1 MGKKMMK
8 TQFKLNI
15 EIFTIILFMM
25 LLLPNFAHS
34 EGCGGSS
41 CSNSTCEIQK
51 VGGVLPER
59 CPSGKRYDVDPNCV
73 MNQNAKPGSCI
84 DTMPVTSMARVSETN
99 CYRANGAGGNPTPRN
114 HLGTDYAAVAG
125 TVVTAAADGVVVHA
139 KGMSG
144 GGRTIII
151 EHEKVCQC
159 TAGNGG
165 GACDTKYV
173 TVYMHLLQFLVSEG
187 TTVTK
192 GQPIGQVGGSNFKD
206 GILCDYPNKSGGCSP
221 YGPHLHFEIHSGG
234 WDKGYSNS
242 GLKASV
248 INPLCDDIQQFCGG
262 CSYDV
267 QKCQNKAGAQE
278 WEELSPEASLIKQQ
292 AAATGMATAPIDM
305 GEQIMAM
312 VGCSLE
318 SFLSEH
324 TSCWFCPM
332 FKVLFNTASIL
343 AEKAYKALAVSVIS
357 VVLVAFAIWVSVV
370 ILRHIAAVEV
380 KDPRKMLQ
388 EIMLQAFK
396 VFMVVAI
403 LKISFYQVMHLT
415 LEPVFNTG
423 MAFVQ
428 AISDGPC
435 DSGASYLEGVRG
447 YDEAGYSP
455 EASNGGLPRTIGIN
469 ILCSIKSMQDSL
481 MRLFGYGW
489 QAWCIAWGPK
499 SWLFGMLP
507 DFGFMFTG
515 IVLMIGGLVLIIA
528 FPWCLVDCVIQM
540 AIASA
545 LAPAALGAWA
555 FKVTGRYLKI
565 VWDFFM
571 NAMFNF
577 VFLSIILYI
586 IMTCVDLFMNKLKE
600 NVANGWEFLEDP
612 INGLAYWGVN
622 CLKLVVICLMGWVFL
637 DEGKTFADKFA
648 KGANLG
654 IGKGV
659 GGSMA
664 QGAKKA
670 GGLAGKAGKAIGK
683 AGMGLAN
690 KTIGKKLRDK
700 HNQYRINKVKNGAD
714 NVIKDDNGNIIGY
727 ERTRRNILG
736 QKVTRRVDV
745 GEDGKEVWSKEKPAI
760 GSGLKAN
767 IQNKMNNTRRNLMF
781 GGLKDAQDI
790 YDENGNLVAREG
802 KNGKEYYDKDGNVV
816 KREHYHR
823 NLIGRRVTT
832 TDELGEDG
840 QWHMSRTKEN
850 LRMELLS
857 KMTASNPDSAI
868 HKFAEEN
875 RIIKR
880 RNFDPTQAAKMVSSD
895 KNLSVVTRRDAN
907 GNIVQKELEF
917 RSENEHDLF
926 AKDGS
931 INMQNIEALI
941 AETSYDE
948 KTIMEA
954 VAVAALKNRG
964 VAINSQ
970 FSSRDVA
977 YDKATKSMTIV
988 QRNRD
993 GSSTQ
998 VRMSFGGPDNNQ
1010 MLTEV
1015 TNIDRAG
1022 NFVVRK
1028 DNGLQN
1034 CTIRSNSNGIATV
1047 SYGISERQRKL
1058 HPFSEIIN
1066 KDGKF
1071 AGGVDE
1077 GRMMYGF
1084 DERDL
1089 RRHGAQVRT
1098 GKAQIWSPSNA
1109 NQQVR
1114 RERSAEEMLYRDART
1129 PQQQQVPNNPFDP
1142 NSKPVHPD
1150 GRTAT
1155 MSDPIRETIHHENG
1169 GSTVTDR
1176 YVDDNG
1182 WQNQS
1187 RNVRDAKGRII
1198 ESNWQNDQGS
1208 SYSSKIEY
1216 DDANRTS
1223 VEKEVWV
1230 NKDGQTTSATTYKE
1244 YRENGKILSERIV
1257 NGNST
1262 TERKYGED
1270 GKIISEVNYEVHDNS
1285 TPHNQEREH
1294 IPTKPVEEHDEREP
1308 KTEKRELTPEE
1319 KRQKEL
1325 YNKTTDFDTYT
1336 DERGQ
1341 LHTVTKNSEGQILY
1355 HMVEKEGQEKP
1366 EYLEMR
1372 ELNHKGIVTYER
1384 VIDKDDNVTLI
1395 NRDDDGRV
1403 TFMEQTTASGEVL
1416 NRTIYNDERIVTSEV
1431 STEFKTLE
1439 DGSTIK
1445 TKSTTGRYDNGD
1457 IKYKSTSNDRGEE
1470 TVKRYDEHGK
1480 ETYSLED
1487 DGKGNRTEISNGFNG
1502 MFYEKRQKED
1512 GSSYS
1517 KEVYDL
1523 GETIEKTTNADG
1535 SSSSVHVF
1543 STGLSMEERKT
1554 VNGETTIIHKD
1565 EKGSVTSIIEETIS
1579 AEGELITTTKDAEG
1593 NVIIT
1598 NRRPYK
1604 KNK

>member
-1 MGKKMMK
+1 MMK
-8 TQFKLNI
+8 KIFILKRH
-15 EIFTIILFMM
+15 IFTITLFIM
-25 LLLPNFAHS
+25 LLLPTFAYS
-34 EGCGGSS
+34 EDCGGSS
-41 CSNSTCEIQK
+41 CSNSTCQLQT
-51 VGGVLPER
+51 VNGVLEET
-59 CPSGKRYDVDPNCV
+59 CPSGRRYDVDPNCI
-73 MNQNAKPGSCI
+73 MNQNAQPGNCL
-84 DTMPVTSMARVSETN
+84 DTMPVASINRVSETN
-99 CYRANGAGGNPTPRN
+99 CYRPNGAGGNSTPRN
-114 HLGTDYAAVAG
+114 HLGVDYASNEW
-125 TVVTAAADGVVVHA
+125 TTVTAAADGKVVHA
-139 KGMSG
+139 KWMGG
-144 GGRTIII
+144 GGRTVII
-151 EHEKVCQC
+151 EHEKACQC
-159 TAGNGG
+159 TASGTPNQ
-165 GACDTKYV
+165 CDTKYI
-173 TVYMHLLQFLVSEG
+173 TVYMHLREFSISENAI
-187 TTVTK
+187 VTK
-192 GQPIGQVGGSNFKD
+192 GQPIGKVGGSNYHSAS
-206 GILCDYPNKSGGCSP
+206 GQGCDYPNPVGKCNP
-221 YGPHLHFEIHSGG
+221 YGPHLHFEIHSGE
-234 WDKGYSNS
+234 WKNGYSK
-242 GLKASV
+242 LKQSI
-248 INPLCDDIQQFCGG
+248 INPLCDNIQQFCGG

-278 WEELSPEASLIKQQ
+278 WEELGPEAALTKQ
-292 AAATGMATAPIDM
+292 AAALAGTLTPPIDM
-305 GEQIMAM
+305 GEDFAASA
-312 VGCSLE
+312 GCSIE
-318 SFLSEH
+318 SFLAEN
-324 TSCWFCPM
+324 TSCWFCPL
-332 FKVLFNTASIL
+332 FKILFNTASII
-343 AEKAYKALAVSVIS
+343 AKSAYEALAVGVIS
-357 VVLVAFAIWVSVV
+357 VVLVAYAIWVSIV
-370 ILRHIAAVEV
+370 ILKHISSVEV

-388 EIMLQAFK
+388 EIMAQTFR
-396 VFMVVAI
+396 VFIVFII
-403 LKISFYQVMHLT
+403 LKVSFYQVMQLT

-423 MAFVQ
+423 MSFVQ
-428 AISDGPC
+428 AISNGGC
-435 DSGASYLEGVRG
+435 DSGSGLADGVRG
-447 YDEAGYSP
+447 YDSSSGFSD
-455 EASNGGLPRTIGIN
+455 SSDGGLPRSIGVN

-499 SWLFGMLP
+499 SWLLGMLP
-507 DFGFMFTG
+507 DFGFMLTG
-515 IVLMIGGLVLIIA
+515 VVLMIGGLVLLIS

-540 AIASA
+540 SIASA

-555 FKVTGRYLKI
+555 FKVTGKYLKLI
-565 VWDFFM
+565 WDFFM

-586 IMTCVDLFMNKLKE
+586 IMTCVDQLMNKLKE
-600 NVANGWEFLEDP
+600 NAASGWEFLEDP
-612 INGLAYWGVN
+612 INGLAYWGVT

-637 DEGKTFADKFA
+637 DEGKAFADKFA
-648 KGANLG
+648 KGANLNVG
-654 IGKGV
+654 RDV
-659 GGSMA
+659 GGTMA
-664 QGAKKA
+664 QGANRTRK
-670 GGLAGKAGKAIGK
+670 LATKAGKAIGK
-683 AGMGLAN
+683 AGLGYAN

-700 HNQYRINKVKNGAD
+700 RNQYRINKVKNGAD

-736 QKVTRRVDV
+736 QKVTRRVNV
-745 GEDGKEVWSKEKPAI
+745 GEDGKEIWSKEKPAI

-790 YDENGNLVAREG
+790 YDENGNLIAREG
-802 KNGKEYYDKDGNVV
+802 KNGKEYYDKDGNVTR
-816 KREHYHR
+816 REHYHR

-840 QWHMSRTKEN
+840 KWHMSRTKEN

-857 KMTASNPDSAI
+857 KMTASNPDSAL

-875 RIIKR
+875 RVIKR

-895 KNLSVVTRRDAN
+895 KNLSVVAHRDAN
-907 GNIVQKELEF
+907 GNIVQKELQF
-917 RSENEHDLF
+917 KSENERDLF
-926 AKDGS
+926 VKDGS

-941 AETSYDE
+941 AEGNHDE

-954 VAVAALKNRG
+954 VTIAALKNRG

-993 GSSTQ
+993 GTSTQ

-1015 TNIDRAG
+1015 TNIDRVG

-1028 DNGLQN
+1028 DNGFQN
-1034 CTIRSNSNGIATV
+1034 CTIRSHSNGIATV
-1047 SYGISERQRKL
+1047 SYGISEIQRTL

-1089 RRHGAQVRT
+1089 RRHGAQVKT

-1230 NKDGQTTSATTYKE
+1230 EKNGQTTSATTYKE
-1244 YRENGKILSERIV
+1244 YSKIGNVLSERIV
-1257 NGNST
+1257 IGNRT

-1270 GKIISEVNYEVHDNS
+1270 GKIISEVNYES
-1285 TPHNQEREH
+1285 HN
-1294 IPTKPVEEHDEREP
+1294 
-1308 KTEKRELTPEE
+1308 
-1319 KRQKEL
+1319 
-1325 YNKTTDFDTYT
+1325 N
-1336 DERGQ
+1336 
-1341 LHTVTKNSEGQILY
+1341 
-1355 HMVEKEGQEKP
+1355 
-1366 EYLEMR
+1366 
-1372 ELNHKGIVTYER
+1372 
-1384 VIDKDDNVTLI
+1384 
-1395 NRDDDGRV
+1395 
-1403 TFMEQTTASGEVL
+1403 
-1416 NRTIYNDERIVTSEV
+1416 
-1431 STEFKTLE
+1431 
-1439 DGSTIK
+1439 
-1445 TKSTTGRYDNGD
+1445 
-1457 IKYKSTSNDRGEE
+1457 
-1470 TVKRYDEHGK
+1470 
-1480 ETYSLED
+1480 
-1487 DGKGNRTEISNGFNG
+1487 
-1502 MFYEKRQKED
+1502 
-1512 GSSYS
+1512 
-1517 KEVYDL
+1517 
-1523 GETIEKTTNADG
+1523 
-1535 SSSSVHVF
+1535 
-1543 STGLSMEERKT
+1543 
-1554 VNGETTIIHKD
+1554 
-1565 EKGSVTSIIEETIS
+1565 
-1579 AEGELITTTKDAEG
+1579 
-1593 NVIIT
+1593 
-1598 NRRPYK
+1598 
-1604 KNK
+1604 